1 MIENA
6 LIRQV
11 LSLPELIEQQY
22 NDLEPKA
29 RKPLLHRRSS
39 ASSVSSLPAAAI
51 PMQQHWQQN
60 TLLKCLPTF
69 HVK

>member
-29 RKPLLHRRSS
+29 RKALTTRRSS

-51 PMQQHWQQN
+51 LCSSTGN
-60 TLLKCLPTF
+60 KTRF
-69 HVK
+69 

>member
-1 MIENA
+1 MIDNA

-29 RKPLLHRRSS
+29 RKALTTSV
-39 ASSVSSLPAAAI
+39 SSVSSLLAAAI

-60 TLLKCLPTF
+60 MLLKCLPTF
-69 HVK
+69 HAK

>member
-29 RKPLLHRRSS
+29 RKALTTPEIFGYPADCSYRMRRFLCSS
-39 ASSVSSLPAAAI
+39 TGNQA
-51 PMQQHWQQN
+51 
-60 TLLKCLPTF
+60 CL
-69 HVK
+69 